1 MYYDDEVAPF
11 IGADVVIPPDFS
23 DVGGAGFFPI
33 CKVDAGSDFV
43 DKEGK
48 SRAVCIGVAPWAYA
62 VLDKA
67 WQECLPGFCGDVAA
81 LVAFFPVEQGGEQGC
96 IYCGRTKRGAG
107 YAGCK
112 PGAVGLFIPLEC
124 VYQSFFCV
132 VLRAVSSGSAALDGE
147 DSVL

>member
-1 MYYDDEVAPF
+1 MSPF

-33 CKVDAGSDFV
+33 GKVDAGSELV
-43 DKEGK
+43 NKEGK
-48 SRAVCIGVAPWAYA
+48 SRAVCVGVAPWAYA
-62 VLDKA
+62 ILDKT

-81 LVAFFPVEQGGEQGC
+81 LVAFFPVEQGREQSG
-96 IYCGRTKRGAG
+96 IYCGRAKRGAG
-107 YAGCK
+107 CAGAK
-112 PGAVGLFIPLEC
+112 PGAVSLFIPLEG

-132 VLRAVSSGSAALDGE
+132 VFRAVPSGAAALDGE